1 MAAKSSSYWPSRQEL
16 LRRGRRIENGR
27 SNEGISTF
35 LDGWGYV
42 FYARWVP
49 VAPRTS
55 YEPKAKPNARPNKN
69 DGADAKRPGQAGA
82 GNPSDGETDERR
94 GPVTSR
100 PGLPGLIFAP
110 SSAASSA
117 TDDLAT
123 GMTRRT
129 AI

>member
-1 MAAKSSSYWPSRQEL
+1 MSQRQSQTRAQIRMMERMQNDL
-16 LRRGRRIENGR
+16 
-27 SNEGISTF
+27 
-35 LDGWGYV
+35 
-42 FYARWVP
+42 
-49 VAPRTS
+49 
-55 YEPKAKPNARPNKN
+55 AKPEPAT
-69 DGADAKRPGQAGA
+69 QATEKQTSG
-82 GNPSDGETDERR
+82 G

-117 TDDLAT
+117 PDDLAT